1 MVAATPVSA
10 PAPPRQVLVVDH
22 HAVFAEAVA
31 ARLSQEPDLEV
42 LAVRRATHALAI
54 VPSRGVAAVVL
65 EQWLTDIDGLELTRR
80 LRALPTPPAVVF
92 LGDSDSPEEAVAA
105 LQSGAHAWV
114 GKDSAV
120 EMLLDALRAVLRAQM
135 FVSPA
140 MLGPVL
146 QLMLH
151 QQRSD
156 SPTGI
161 DTLTAREMDVLVCMV
176 EGLDQV
182 SSARL
187 LFLSPNTVRTH
198 RRRVLAKLG
207 VHSSLEAVAIGRRA
221 GLPLDGARRRPV
233 ST

>member
-10 PAPPRQVLVVDH
+10 APVRRRILVVDH

-54 VPSRGVAAVVL
+54 VPSRRIAAVVL

-80 LRALPTPPAVVF
+80 LRALTSPPAVVF
-92 LGDSDSPEEAVAA
+92 LGDTDEPEVAVAA
-105 LQSGAHAWV
+105 LQSGASAWV

-120 EMLLDALRAVLRAQM
+120 ETLLEALRSVLRAQM
-135 FVSPA
+135 FVAPG

-151 QQRSD
+151 RERSD
-156 SPTGI
+156 SPSGI
-161 DTLTAREMDVLVCMV
+161 DTLTARELDVLVCMV
-176 EGLDQV
+176 EGLDQA

-207 VHSSLEAVAIGRRA
+207 VHSSLEAVAMGRRA
-221 GLPLDGARRRPV
+221 GLPLVVTQRRPA